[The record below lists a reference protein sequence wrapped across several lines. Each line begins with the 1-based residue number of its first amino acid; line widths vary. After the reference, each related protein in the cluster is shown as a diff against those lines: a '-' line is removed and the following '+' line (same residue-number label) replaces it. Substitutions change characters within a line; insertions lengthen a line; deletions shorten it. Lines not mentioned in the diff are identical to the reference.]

1 MKPCAHASYCPLRMR
16 DGDRP
21 GCNIASHRQGCE
33 PTVEHVRGVFRE
45 FPFTPADVHTV
56 FFQGRNKQLAKQ

>member
-21 GCNIASHRQGCE
+21 GCINWLERRDCKPSVQ
-33 PTVEHVRGVFRE
+33 VETFKLHE
-45 FPFTPADVHTV
+45 L
-56 FFQGRNKQLAKQ
+56 FFAGPRNRLTGSKI